1 MMAKRPDK
9 PVYAFVRKGNALY
22 PAMEM
27 DAHALD
33 GVAQG
38 QSVRIEVKEWRNVS
52 RLRAYWAMLHDVVA
66 ATGANRLTAE
76 RLHEVLKLHN
86 GCVDV
91 VMLPN
96 GQPVAIP
103 SSIALD
109 KMSEPEFV
117 AFFAKAEEW
126 LGQVYGYVSERKAA

>member
-1 MMAKRPDK
+1 MAKRPDK

-117 AFFAKAEEW
+117 AFFQKAEEW